1 MAPPRPNKGQLVGG
15 KSGTTYKNRPRG
27 VNITVYDIQGSP
39 ISPDLVRQIVSTV
52 EMMVKVSNNRALA
65 IDVRQD

>member
-1 MAPPRPNKGQLVGG
+1 MSTTRPRKGQPVGG
-15 KSGTTYKNRPRG
+15 PARTYKNRPRA

-39 ISPDLVRQIVSTV
+39 IAPELVDQIVSTV

>member
-15 KSGTTYKNRPRG
+15 PARTTYKNRPRA
-27 VNITVYDIQGSP
+27 VHITVYDIQGSP
-39 ISPDLVRQIVSTV
+39 IAPELVKQIVNTIEV
-52 EMMVKVSNNRALA
+52 MVKVSQNRALA